1 MVLQDYGTNAR
12 VLVVDD
18 DPAICGMLKRGLSY
32 AGFNVDV
39 AADGVEALA
48 KARESEPGVVVLD
61 LMLPDLDGFE
71 VARRLRKASQCP
83 ILMLTAKGTLA
94 DKTAGFEAGADDYV
108 VKPFSFD
115 ELLLRIRAL
124 LRRSRAEQPEIITF
138 HDVSMNTST
147 HEVTRGGRPIN
158 LSLKEFDLLELFLRN
173 PRKVLTRKTIFER
186 VWGYDFGR
194 ESNVIE
200 VYVRYLRSKL
210 ETDGRPWY
218 IRTVRGVGY
227 ILRD

>member
-1 MVLQDYGTNAR
+1 MTKR
-12 VLVVDD
+12 ILVVDD
-18 DPAICGMLKRGLSY
+18 SRSMRELVSMTLEVTGDYEIESAS
-32 AGFNVDV
+32 
-39 AADGVEALA
+39 DGVEALA
-48 KARESEPGVVVLD
+48 RARENEPGVVVLD

-94 DKTAGFEAGADDYV
+94 DKATGFDAGADDYV

-124 LRRSRAEQPEIITF
+124 LRRSKAEQPEIINF

-147 HEVTRGGRPIN
+147 HEVTHVGVPVN
-158 LSLKEFDLLELFLRN
+158 LSVKEFDLLEFFLRN
-173 PRKVLTRKTIFER
+173 PRKVLTRKMIFER

-210 ETDGRPWY
+210 EVDGRPWC